1 VILVDSAGLVEKAA
15 MVARQMEDL
24 EVWAVMAA
32 MLALLAT
39 AATAAQQTV
48 DIVVLTV
55 SD

>member
-1 VILVDSAGLVEKAA
+1 MDSAGLVEKAA

-24 EVWAVMAA
+24 EVWAVMVA
-32 MLALLAT
+32 MLVLLAT
-39 AATAAQQTV
+39 AETAAQQMV